1 MDELAKEY
9 KILFNGITETIES
22 LEGMIGRLRLL
33 QEAAENSYLE
43 NCPDAGSA
51 REKPKLIKLHL
62 SG

>member
-22 LEGMIGRLRLL
+22 LEGIVGRLRLL
-33 QEAAENSYLE
+33 QAAAENSYLE
-43 NCPDAGSA
+43 NCPEAKA
-51 REKPKLIKLHL
+51 AQEEPKLIKLHL